1 MRNYSSAPAPV
12 SVRLSVEEKIML
24 YDLIGRLSVER
35 GHQVSQREAIAHAI
49 AVALSMCQTHK
60 KAKKVKK

>member
-1 MRNYSSAPAPV
+1 MRDHSSAPAPV
-12 SVRLSVEEKIML
+12 SIRLSVEEKIML
-24 YDLIGRLSVER
+24 YDLVGRLSVER

-49 AVALSMCQTHK
+49 AVALSLCHTQT